1 MNIRNFRDI
10 SGYRNRNGK
19 VMKKNMIFRGG
30 ALNHMTKEQADYFEN
45 VLGIRHILDFRDERE
60 AEMAKDYPFS
70 AAAYE
75 RIGALRVRKHEDAGF
90 NFEKIAKDKM
100 DAGQFQYIL
109 KYLKEGYKTM
119 AFDNPAYQRLF
130 ALLLENNGNLYSR
143 EQRAKWLLADIW
155 RLPRGSNIPLLCSAA
170 SLIPRCLQRGL

>member
-1 MNIRNFRDI
+1 MNIRNSRDI

-75 RIGALRVRKHEDAGF
+75 RIGALRVRKHEDAGLT
-90 NFEKIAKDKM
+90 
-100 DAGQFQYIL
+100 L
-109 KYLKEGYKTM
+109 KK
-119 AFDNPAYQRLF
+119 
-130 ALLLENNGNLYSR
+130 
-143 EQRAKWLLADIW
+143 
-155 RLPRGSNIPLLCSAA
+155 
-170 SLIPRCLQRGL
+170 LQRIKWMRGNSSISLSI